1 MIDVS
6 LRPNRI
12 ICGRESEVQV
22 CLVNGGAG
30 RVSRLR
36 FKLKGPLDVL
46 FTRGAGTVKV
56 GALAAGDERCH
67 DLLVKG
73 ERAGTFAVTVT
84 DFSYRNARGEYEEFP
99 DQTLSLTVEEAPAG
113 GNGPTQDFG
122 AISPKKM
129 RPPDEIGRALAAIR
143 PRLLEVLARCGPFEN
158 NATLR
163 DQFGDPRLWPW
174 RRALP
179 ERRSRQ
185 ERIEATVSF
194 LQERKSSQGEWA
206 LVLFL
211 EVLAERID
219 PGDLCRQELEG
230 LIETLKT
237 P

>member
-1 MIDVS
+1 MIEAS
-6 LRPNRI
+6 LRPDTI
-12 ICGRESEVQV
+12 VCGRESELKL
-22 CLVNGGAG
+22 CLANAGSG

-36 FKLKGPLDVL
+36 LKLKSPLGVAFVEGSRKVTMDAL
-46 FTRGAGTVKV
+46 DAGS
-56 GALAAGDERCH
+56 ERCH
-67 DLLVKG
+67 DLVVKA
-73 ERAGTFAVTVT
+73 ERAGTFTFTVT
-84 DFSYRNARGEYEEFP
+84 SFSCRNARGEYEEFP
-99 DQTLSLTVEEAPAG
+99 DQTLSLTVEDAPTVRIQ
-113 GNGPTQDFG
+113 PTQDFG
-122 AISPKKM
+122 AISPKNM
-129 RPPDEIGRALAAIR
+129 RPIDEIGRALAAIR
-143 PRLLEVLARCGPFEN
+143 PRLLEVLARCGPFES

-163 DQFGDPRLWPW
+163 DQFADPRLWPW

-230 LIETLKT
+230 LIERLKM